1 MAINYTLQIGNLGRK
16 LSVDGLENVIYEVS
30 VGVNAQ
36 SQEYPQFTYSCGGT
50 VQFDV
55 SEIDAESFV
64 PFDQVTQETV
74 VGWLLAK
81 EGIESVDEF
90 SYVKSSVDNIQAR
103 IDALQVEDS
112 VNVGWAISNVAV
124 APTPV
129 EPQVIEP
136 PVVEEVVT
144 EEVVTEE
151 VPAEETITE

>member
-1 MAINYTLQIGNLGRK
+1 MAITYNLSIGSLGRK
-16 LSVDGLENVIYEVS
+16 LSLDGLENVIYEVS

-50 VQFDV
+50 IQFDT

-64 PFDQVTQETV
+64 PFEEVTQETV

-81 EGIESVDEF
+81 EGVESLDEF

-112 VNVGWAISNVAV
+112 VNVSWNISNAPTSE
-124 APTPV
+124 PTPV
-129 EPQVIEP
+129 VDETIIEP
-136 PVVEEVVT
+136 
-144 EEVVTEE
+144 
-151 VPAEETITE
+151 